1 MSEHEN
7 WCDYPRGPCDCGY
20 AIEVSK
26 IQKPL
31 VSQIQSLKSTVK
43 SQDELIKKQAA
54 RIKEL
59 EEGVEIKI
67 QCCCNCKEGDC
78 ADKYYNHRSHNTKC
92 SEWKC
97 HDWFVK
103 QYEELKQDL
112 EGR

>member
-7 WCDYPRGPCDCGY
+7 WCDYPSGPCDCGY

-26 IQKPL
+26 IKKPL

-59 EEGVEIKI
+59 EDYADSLLREKEYAVEHMEEMAEENENLKEVCEEIIDEGYVDR
-67 QCCCNCKEGDC
+67 NNY
-78 ADKYYNHRSHNTKC
+78 AR
-92 SEWKC
+92 
-97 HDWFVK
+97 
-103 QYEELKQDL
+103 LKQAL